1 MQKWVPDATFNY
13 RKYLPYKCPFP
24 HEKSFLYKFD
34 DSCITYTQD
43 IKFKDRRE
51 VNKIRFT
58 QNEKRY
64 IDYLHGMDNCS
75 LSALSS
81 SSSFYYYRN
90 AIDVIAL

>member
-1 MQKWVPDATFNY
+1 M
-13 RKYLPYKCPFP
+13 
-24 HEKSFLYKFD
+24 
-34 DSCITYTQD
+34 
-43 IKFKDRRE
+43 
-51 VNKIRFT
+51 NKIRFT
-58 QNEKRY
+58 QNEQHRD

>member
-1 MQKWVPDATFNY
+1 MK
-13 RKYLPYKCPFP
+13 
-24 HEKSFLYKFD
+24 KSFAYKFD

-51 VNKIRFT
+51 MNRIRFT
-58 QNEKRY
+58 QNEQQRD

-81 SSSFYYYRN
+81 SSSFYYYRD